1 MALDGI
7 VIHAI
12 VKELGRSIGARIHK
26 IHQPTDNDLV
36 FGIRGGSNPGKLLLS
51 ANPTYPRVH
60 WTNASY
66 MNPLEAPMFCM
77 LLRKHCE
84 GAVIEGV
91 RQIGRERI
99 IHIDVRH
106 RDELGDVSAK
116 TIIIEIMGR
125 HSNVILLDP
134 NTGNIHDG
142 IHHVTPAISSFRI
155 VMPGSRYTAPPDQG
169 KVDPLAIDSEE
180 QFWSAL
186 NGREQ
191 AEAAGEAASAGNP
204 ELSLR
209 SEREER
215 SGLPEQP
222 TLSADA
228 EKAASASSPAALTP
242 QQKLVQAFSGLSPLL
257 AKELVYRSER
267 EGLSLWESFA
277 RFTEQIRTGSFA
289 PNIVTDAKGK
299 SFFSVTELTHI
310 EGEIERFETV
320 SECLE
325 AYYGDKAER
334 DTVKQRVSD
343 LIRFVQNE
351 KAKNAKKIDKL
362 QETLEEAKDA
372 DKYRVLG
379 ELVTAY
385 MHQIQRGD
393 KSVELVNFY
402 DEEQATV
409 KIELDPQ
416 LTPSDN
422 AQRYFRRY
430 TKHKNSIAIVGEQMD
445 LAQSEIQYLESLL
458 QQLDNASLSDIEEIR
473 EELVEQSYLRD
484 RAKRGPKKKKSARP
498 TLLCYTSSEGA
509 QIYVGKNNTQN
520 EYLTNRLASPA
531 DTWLHTKDIP
541 GSHVVIRGGDFGDA
555 TLEEA
560 AMLSAH
566 FSQARSSSLVPVDYT
581 FIRHVR
587 KPSGAKPGFVIY
599 DHQKTLFITPDEQRL
614 KQLPSRSVN

>member
-12 VKELGRSIGARIHK
+12 VEELGRSIGARIHK

-134 NTGNIHDG
+134 STGNIHDG

-169 KVDPLAIDSEE
+169 KVDPLAIRSEE

-191 AEAAGEAASAGNP
+191 AEAADGAE
-204 ELSLR
+204 
-209 SEREER
+209 
-215 SGLPEQP
+215 SGRPEQVGRSVSSP
-222 TLSADA
+222 EQAALSA
-228 EKAASASSPAALTP
+228 ERAAQSASAALTP
-242 QQKLVQAFSGLSPLL
+242 QQQLVQAFSGLSPLL
-257 AKELVYRSER
+257 AKELVFRSESQ
-267 EGLSLWESFA
+267 GVSLWESFS
-277 RFTEQIRTGSFA
+277 RFTEQIRTGSYA

-299 SFFSVTELTHI
+299 SFFSVTELTHV
-310 EGEIERFETV
+310 EGEVERFETV

-334 DTVKQRVSD
+334 DTVKQRVAD

-351 KAKNAKKIDKL
+351 KVKNTKKIDKL
-362 QETLEEAKDA
+362 QDTLEEAKDA

-402 DEEQATV
+402 HEEQATV

-430 TKHKNSIAIVGEQMD
+430 TKHKNSIAIVGEQME

-473 EELVEQSYLRD
+473 EELVEQGYLRD
-484 RAKRGPKKKKSARP
+484 RAKRGPKKKKPARP